1 MSNTDTM
8 VSLDPEDSAQ
18 ILEMVEELSFET
30 LSPIAPDAVFG
41 SARKR
46 SLSKSKEPSRRD
58 SQTLPWKT
66 SMRHPNA
73 RKESID
79 VNSSSP
85 PSQPSRSESPDIDT
99 ILAKTPRPR
108 RTSSV
113 GLFLS
118 PHSRNNAS
126 PTARQD
132 GLPEQSLSSIYS
144 SLFGDESDG
153 EGGGSESDSS
163 IDIHTPLP

>member
-8 VSLDPEDSAQ
+8 VSLDSEDSAQ
-18 ILEMVEELSFET
+18 ILEMVEDLSLET
-30 LSPIAPDAVFG
+30 LSPIAPGAIFG

-46 SLSKSKEPSRRD
+46 SLSKAKEPSRRD
-58 SQTLPWKT
+58 SQTLPWKN
-66 SMRHPNA
+66 SMRYPNA
-73 RKESID
+73 GKYSVD

-118 PHSRNNAS
+118 PRSRNSRAG
-126 PTARQD
+126 QE

-144 SLFGDESDG
+144 SLFGDESEG